1 MHQVYDHWG
10 NLIETI
16 EPLKDSLC
24 IGYDREADVLYLSL
38 GETRKGMEYRE
49 VDNGIILRIDPETGK
64 VIGLTV
70 TDFVRDFSRVVQV
83 AQVPITGEFMPVR
96 ELAYSPSNEI

>member
-1 MHQVYDHWG
+1 M
-10 NLIETI
+10 ETI
-16 EPLKDSLC
+16 EPLKDSLR

-38 GETRKGMEYRE
+38 GEPRKGMEYRE

-70 TDFVRDFSRVVQV
+70 TDLRDFSRVVSC
-83 AQVPITGEFMPVR
+83 QVPITGEFMPVR